1 MTRIA
6 PASATPAQPKRRRRA
21 SPNARTSS
29 SRHGASAMLNH
40 AMRTLIGFAAST
52 APPIS
57 RQCSGP
63 GKSSAAGSSAMVQ
76 SASRKRKSLHGSG
89 SRRHAAPSTVMPGK
103 YGKASSCGTRSSAV
117 GQRAVEVVEAREA
130 GVAVVGAVRVLAV
143 QQALAGELD
152 LVARVVGEEPRLG
165 RVAQRRLQGH
175 RRQHEADDRAHARG
189 DDDPRAP
196 APHQQAGPDQDRE
209 AHRHQHGG
217 GARDADLPLA
227 VRRPHERRERPG
239 GRHGPGLELAG
250 RVGRDG
256 RDDEDGEAEHRAQHR
271 ERLTAGEGL

>member
-1 MTRIA
+1 
-6 PASATPAQPKRRRRA
+6 
-21 SPNARTSS
+21 
-29 SRHGASAMLNH
+29 MLNH
-40 AMRTLIGFAAST
+40 AMRTLMGFAAST

-63 GKSSAAGSSAMVQ
+63 GKSSAAGSSAMVH

-89 SRRHAAPSTVMPGK
+89 KQAPRRAEHRHAGEVREGVELRHPLVG
-103 YGKASSCGTRSSAV
+103 V

-175 RRQHEADDRAHARG
+175 RRQHEADDRATHAATTIHARQ
-189 DDDPRAP
+189 RRISRP
-196 APHQQAGPDQDRE
+196 APIRI
-209 AHRHQHGG
+209 
-217 GARDADLPLA
+217 ARPIATSTAA
-227 VRRPHERRERPG
+227 VRGMPTSHSPSVARTSAAS
-239 GRHGPGLELAG
+239 GPEAVDRAGLELAG

-256 RDDEDGEAEHRAQHR
+256 RDDEDGEAEHRAAAPRAPHGGR
-271 ERLTAGEGL
+271 GY